1 MRWTADPPKAFPTL
15 SSSDLFC
22 PSVSGHGSSSRFY
35 LSTLSRL
42 SQGTAYSYLVTLM
55 VRPLLVAEPGP
66 GDASCTTWT
75 LAVFIHHLRFL
86 AGRPS
91 SKFTVC
97 RSSALQPPPSVSN
110 QPAFFVR
117 FQSYDLLLSFP
128 ATGLVRSVPVLQPS
142 LRASDLF
149 IFFVRFRSCDLP
161 FTLPICRSFPS
172 VSGLSTFSVL
182 PATPTFRLVGFCLR
196 GIQGTLLS
204 INCQSPKWVT

>member
-22 PSVSGHGSSSRFY
+22 PSVSGHGSSSRLC

-42 SQGTAYSYLVTLM
+42 SQGTAYSYRVTLM

-75 LAVFIHHLRFL
+75 LAVFIHHVHLL

-91 SKFTVC
+91 SKCAV
-97 RSSALQPPPSVSN
+97 RWSSALQPPPSVFN

-117 FQSYDLLLSFP
+117 FQPYGLLLSFP
-128 ATGLVRSVPVLQPS
+128 ATGLLRSVPVLQPF
-142 LRASDLF
+142 LRASDLL
-149 IFFVRFRSCDLP
+149 IFFVKFQSCNLP
-161 FTLPICRSFPS
+161 ITLPICRSLPS

-182 PATPTFRLVGFCLR
+182 PAAPTFRLVGFCLR
-196 GIQGTLLS
+196 GIKVTLLS
-204 INCQSPKWVT
+204 NNCQSPKCVT